1 MTTHRVVTPIVFA
14 AVIGLAVI
22 GAGCGESPTQPTPQ
36 PPSPTANGV
45 QPVPTSLTLQVVTP
59 SSGPTSGADL
69 VRVYGLNIRDGAIVA
84 FDGVD
89 APVTRKTAT
98 YIEART
104 SAHAAGPVDV
114 TVMNPDGE
122 TRTLTGS
129 YTFGAFSISATPTD
143 VSQGGK
149 VTVSWQ
155 TPPGRGCQGGGDWIA
170 IYRIGDPDETGA
182 ANGHSDL
189 WYEHVCGVVS
199 GSWTINLTVEPGVYE
214 FRFMAGAGSVAR
226 SDAVT
231 VTSEGPRVNG
241 R

>member
-22 GAGCGESPTQPTPQ
+22 GAGCGESPTQPTPP
-36 PPSPTANGV
+36 PPSAA
-45 QPVPTSLTLQVVTP
+45 PVAPAAPSFTLEVVTP
-59 SSGPTSGADL
+59 SSGPTSGSDF
-69 VRVYGLNIRDGAIVA
+69 VRVYGHGIQDGATVTIA
-84 FDGVD
+84 GAA

-104 SAHAAGPVDV
+104 SAHAEGAVDV

-122 TRTLTGS
+122 SRTLAGS
-129 YTFGAFSISATPTD
+129 YTFGVFSISATPTE
-143 VSQGGK
+143 VSPGGK
-149 VTVSWQ
+149 LTVSWQ

-170 IYRIGDPDETGA
+170 IYRVGDPDETGA

-189 WYEHVCGVVS
+189 WYEHVCGAPS
-199 GSWTINLTVEPGVYE
+199 GSWTIDVTVEPGLYE

-226 SDAVT
+226 SETVT
-231 VTSEGPRVNG
+231 VE
-241 R
+241 